1 MFSKY
6 HDGESWEFHDAV
18 SRWENGETDTIS
30 YTNEK
35 GQVIYCPGTIVYRG
49 PFAGKPAFQAFNMKK
64 SFAEGGTLVAESVN
78 CISFI
83 PAGFREAQTPN
94 TMNPVREEIGKSSTL
109 MSFVHVLTIPKNIR
123 IYNAVTL
130 KKDHIP
136 LLNEMKDLG
145 EKAVKILL
153 NGPKEMM
160 GSLRWVYSQSGE
172 IEMKD
177 GSKKS
182 LLVTMNDLSPDCQ
195 MNFSKLSVNASIRNS
210 FHVYPTASVGYL
222 HLHSYLD
229 EFLTTAHDTMEK
241 EAKEKGYIKN
251 TSFEEVME
259 SL

>member
-1 MFSKY
+1 MLQEDFLKSVCR
-6 HDGESWEFHDAV
+6 G
-18 SRWENGETDTIS
+18 
-30 YTNEK
+30 
-35 GQVIYCPGTIVYRG
+35 VYQG
-49 PFAGKPAFQAFNMKK
+49 PV
-64 SFAEGGTLVAESVN
+64 EGVHTCGDEALEQLVAKAWSTAHVN
-78 CISFI
+78 
-83 PAGFREAQTPN
+83 AG
-94 TMNPVREEIGKSSTL
+94 PVHLNLPFEEPLYADQLEQSKLLSEWEPQL
-109 MSFVHVLTIPKNIR
+109 QKR
-123 IYNAVTL
+123 AVFF
-130 KKDHIP
+130 
-136 LLNEMKDLG
+136 
-145 EKAVKILL
+145 
-153 NGPKEMM
+153 
-160 GSLRWVYSQSGE
+160 S
-172 IEMKD
+172 